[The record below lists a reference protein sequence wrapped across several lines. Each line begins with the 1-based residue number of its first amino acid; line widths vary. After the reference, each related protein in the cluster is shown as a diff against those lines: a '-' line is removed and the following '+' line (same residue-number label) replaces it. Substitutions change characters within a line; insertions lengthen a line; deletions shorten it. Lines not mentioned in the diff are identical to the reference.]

1 VISHRKAS
9 LHPVLQEHLQD
20 STAAKDQKKFDC
32 EVFINTGQR
41 EERESPRD
49 SKELRAAGA
58 KDLIDLKIPGAPG
71 EPRSRDPA
79 SVELASDTLH

>member
-1 VISHRKAS
+1 MLQDR
-9 LHPVLQEHLQD
+9 LQE
-20 STAAKDQKKFDC
+20 SGAAKDQKKFDC

-41 EERESPRD
+41 EERESPHD
-49 SKELRAAGA
+49 SKELQAAGA